1 MTNRY
6 GRFAVTTALGLALAM
21 VTGNA
26 YAQDPAASPP
36 TEGTAPAGGDATTP
50 PATTSGGPTSA
61 SLAPTD
67 VTLRQGAISIDGDI
81 VIGMSKDFA
90 GKPIQ
95 IVPNL
100 YYGVNDALT
109 VGIAHNTNA
118 EIFQANSVLGG
129 RGLCLSG
136 ESDGCRKLY
145 NNLSLDA
152 LFSFMRSSTMDL
164 AAHGGID
171 FFFLNDPNWTQLRV
185 GLKGKMMAGPVIIVF
200 DPALFLGLNNRD
212 SGNKE
217 AINIP
222 ARFGFMVT
230 PQLNL
235 GLSIALGGPLD
246 GFGDNYVVPLG
257 IGGAFAI
264 NSQLDVRAQFAFN
277 NLLGN
282 VEDPVGRADARTL
295 SIGAA
300 FHM

>member
-1 MTNRY
+1 
-6 GRFAVTTALGLALAM
+6 
-21 VTGNA
+21 
-26 YAQDPAASPP
+26 
-36 TEGTAPAGGDATTP
+36 
-50 PATTSGGPTSA
+50 
-61 SLAPTD
+61 
-67 VTLRQGAISIDGDI
+67 
-81 VIGMSKDFA
+81 MSKDFA

-100 YYGVNDALT
+100 YYGVNNQLT
-109 VGIAHNTNA
+109 VGVAHNTGA
-118 EIFQANSVLGG
+118 EIFQAVNVFGG

-136 ESDGCRKLY
+136 ESDGCRKVY

-152 LFSFMRSSTMDL
+152 LFSFMRSSSTDI

-171 FFFLNDPNWTQLRV
+171 FFFVSDPNWTQLRLGV
-185 GLKGKMMAGPVIIVF
+185 KGKTMAGPVIIVF
-200 DPALFLGLNNRD
+200 DPAILIGLNNRD
-212 SGNKE
+212 MGNKE

-235 GLSIALGGPLD
+235 GVSIALGGPFD

-257 IGGAFAI
+257 LGGAFAI

-282 VEDPVGRADARTL
+282 VGDGVGRADARTL
-295 SIGAA
+295 SVGAA
-300 FHM
+300 FRM